1 MKIKAIL
8 TIALVSCGVAL
19 HAQNMSTIMYNVGIG
34 TGDLGEYIE
43 PASFR
48 GASFDYQY
56 LVTDNIAVGFGIGW
70 QTFYENKGFQTVTDG
85 SSTLSGFQYRYLNSF
100 PFHLT
105 GTYFVDTG
113 GDVKPYV
120 GLGIGTIYNV
130 RNTDMGLFT
139 FETNQW
145 HFSFRP
151 EAGVQYDFSYT
162 FAMRLNVRY
171 VQGFNTSDLDGQN
184 YIAVGVGFVFQN

>member
-8 TIALVSCGVAL
+8 TVALVSCAAAL
-19 HAQNMSTIMYNVGIG
+19 QAQNMSTLMYNVGIG

-48 GASFDYQY
+48 GLSFDYQY

-70 QTFYENKGFQTVTDG
+70 QTFYEDKGYQTVMDG
-85 SSTLSGFQYRYLNSF
+85 TGTLSGFQYRYLNSF
-100 PFHLT
+100 PIHLT

-120 GLGIGTIYNV
+120 GIGIGTIYNV

-151 EAGVQYDFSYT
+151 EAGIQYDFSYT
-162 FAMRLNVRY
+162 FGMRLNVRY
-171 VQGFNTSDLDGQN
+171 VQGFNTNDLDGQN
-184 YIAVGVGFVFQN
+184 YVAVGLGFVFQN